1 MDGLGEILLKLFNMS
16 IAAGWLVIA
25 ILLLRLIFKK
35 APRWLICALWAIVA
49 VRLICPIM
57 LESSFSLIPSA
68 EIIPAQNIYSSS
80 SEAADSSHYH
90 PIESGIPQLNRV
102 LRPMI
107 TQIGN
112 SNVLRI
118 YFSGFAKVWIAGAL
132 FLFLYALVKLGLIKR
147 KLREAVPLC
156 DNIWLCDNVNT
167 PFVLG
172 TARPRIY
179 LPSGMDKVQMEYVL
193 AHERAHLKRGDHWW
207 KPLGYLL
214 LAIYWFQPL
223 IWMAYILLC
232 RDIELACDE
241 KVIKDMDMKGKKTY
255 SEALAACSI
264 QRRIVLVCPLAFGE
278 VRVKQRIKT
287 VLKYKKPAFW
297 LTLTAMSAF
306 VLVTACFLTDP
317 KAAVEGDGSEGVGNL
332 YDTEVVG
339 TTVLRRHDVL
349 IMGEQMKCEI
359 CDDVVRDR
367 YICSKCGDFLI
378 VEHEAGE
385 KKHSLC
391 PR

>member
-1 MDGLGEILLKLFNMS
+1 MDGMSKILLKLFNMS
-16 IAAGWLVIA
+16 VAAGWLIIA

-57 LESSFSLIPSA
+57 LESSFRLIPSA
-68 EIIPAQNIYSSS
+68 ETIPAPNIYSSS
-80 SEAADSSHYH
+80 SETGDNSYYH
-90 PIESGIPQLNRV
+90 QIESGIPQLNRV

-107 TQIGN
+107 TEIGKG
-112 SNVLRI
+112 NVLRLYI
-118 YFSGFAKVWIAGAL
+118 SGFAKVWIAGTFL
-132 FLFLYALVKLGLIKR
+132 LFLYALVKLGLIKR

-156 DNIWLCDNVNT
+156 DDIWLCDNVNI
-167 PFVLG
+167 PFILG

-179 LPSGMDKVQMEYVL
+179 LPSGMDEVQMKYVL

-241 KVIKDMDMKGKKTY
+241 KVIKGMDLKGKKTY

-264 QRRIVLVCPLAFGE
+264 QRRMVLVCPLAFGE
-278 VRVKQRIKT
+278 VGVKQRIKT
-287 VLKYKKPAFW
+287 
-297 LTLTAMSAF
+297 
-306 VLVTACFLTDP
+306 DP
-317 KAAVEGDGSEGVGNL
+317 KSAVEGDGNEGLGKL
-332 YDTEVVG
+332 YDTEIVG
-339 TTVLRRHDVL
+339 ITVLRRHDVL
-349 IMGEQMKCEI
+349 IKGEQMKCEI

-367 YICSKCGDFLI
+367 YICLKCGDLI
-378 VEHEAGE
+378 VVDHEAGE
-385 KKHSLC
+385 KTHSLC